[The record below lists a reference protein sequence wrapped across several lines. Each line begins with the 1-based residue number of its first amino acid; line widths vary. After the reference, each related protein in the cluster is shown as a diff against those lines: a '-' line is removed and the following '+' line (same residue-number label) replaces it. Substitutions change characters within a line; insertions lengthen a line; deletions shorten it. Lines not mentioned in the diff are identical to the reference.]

1 MILLVIL
8 VPAMARGFLYL
19 LGGFYWMERTITTEK
34 SIGVEEGEH
43 TRDDQIRRCKMYHRF

>member
-8 VPAMARGFLYL
+8 VPAMARGFLHL